1 MAAERISE
9 PAVVWKDRKRICGL
23 PITFTKY
30 SMSEDRLFLETGLLN
45 TRQEE
50 VILYR
55 VRDISLTISLWQ
67 RIFRVGSVLVQSSDK
82 SLPRLLLKNIREP
95 RGVKELIHKQVE
107 EMKLARRLRVGE
119 ILDNDGAAAGRQ
131 GRDAPLRRKSKPLPS
146 GAIMLR

>member
-9 PAVVWKDRKRICGL
+9 PAVVWTDRKRLCGL
-23 PITFTKY
+23 PITFTTY

-107 EMKLARRLRVGE
+107 EMKLKRRVRYGE
-119 ILDNDGAAAGRQ
+119 IATTGDHDDDDDLDDR
-131 GRDAPLRRKSKPLPS
+131 
-146 GAIMLR
+146 

>member
-119 ILDNDGAAAGRQ
+119 ILDNDECGCEDGED
-131 GRDAPLRRKSKPLPS
+131 G
-146 GAIMLR
+146 MLL

>member
-9 PAVVWKDRKRICGL
+9 PEVIWKDRKRICGL
-23 PITFTKY
+23 PLTFTKY
-30 SMSEDRLFLETGLLN
+30 SMSEDRLFLETGLIN

-82 SLPRLLLKNIREP
+82 SLPRLLLKNIRDP
-95 RGVKELIHKQVE
+95 RAVKELLHKQVE

-119 ILDNDGAAAGRQ
+119 ILDNDEGGCED
-131 GRDAPLRRKSKPLPS
+131 GEE
-146 GAIMLR
+146 GMLL

>member
-95 RGVKELIHKQVE
+95 HGVKELIHKQVE

-119 ILDNDGAAAGRQ
+119 ILDNDECGCEDG
-131 GRDAPLRRKSKPLPS
+131 GD
-146 GAIMLR
+146 GMLL